1 MAEKPTYLLI
11 DSQVLPDV
19 FLKVVRAKEM
29 LARGTVKSAAMAARA
44 CGISRS
50 AFYKYKD
57 SVELF
62 DRGGGSMITLY
73 FSLADEPG
81 VLSAVLSCIYD
92 AGANILTIN
101 QNIAVFLI
109 TDNRFVLVII
119 LVFNITDDLLQQIFN
134 CYQTVNSAVI
144 INHGS
149 HMNFFLLHFLKQI
162 QHPPFRRHKFDFI
175 TD

>member
-29 LARGTVKSAAMAARA
+29 LARGKVKSAAMAARA

-73 FSLADEPG
+73 FPWPTSRECCRLFWAASMTPEPI
-81 VLSAVLSCIYD
+81 SSPSTKTSR
-92 AGANILTIN
+92 LT
-101 QNIAVFLI
+101 VWL
-109 TDNRFVLVII
+109 R
-119 LVFNITDDLLQQIFN
+119 
-134 CYQTVNSAVI
+134 
-144 INHGS
+144 
-149 HMNFFLLHFLKQI
+149 
-162 QHPPFRRHKFDFI
+162 
-175 TD
+175 

>member
-1 MAEKPTYLLI
+1 MAEKTTYLLI

-92 AGANILTIN
+92 VGANILTIM
-101 QNIAVFLI
+101 QNPPIGDRASVVISMDITGLETSVNGVLEALLSADGVEKAGLI
-109 TDNRFVLVII
+109 DIE
-119 LVFNITDDLLQQIFN
+119 
-134 CYQTVNSAVI
+134 
-144 INHGS
+144 
-149 HMNFFLLHFLKQI
+149 
-162 QHPPFRRHKFDFI
+162 
-175 TD
+175 

>member
-29 LARGTVKSAAMAARA
+29 LARGKVKSAAMAARA

-81 VLSAVLSCIYD
+81 VLSAVLGCIYD

-101 QNIAVFLI
+101 QSIPTNGCAAVTISAETSGLAE
-109 TDNRFVLVII
+109 TLEKLMADVAAVDGVVRVEVL
-119 LVFNITDDLLQQIFN
+119 
-134 CYQTVNSAVI
+134 A
-144 INHGS
+144 G
-149 HMNFFLLHFLKQI
+149 
-162 QHPPFRRHKFDFI
+162 
-175 TD
+175 